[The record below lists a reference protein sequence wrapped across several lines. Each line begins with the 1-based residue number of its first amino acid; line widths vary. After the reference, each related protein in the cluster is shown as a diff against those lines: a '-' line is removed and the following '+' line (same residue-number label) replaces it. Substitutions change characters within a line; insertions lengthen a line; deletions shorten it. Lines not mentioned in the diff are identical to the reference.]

1 MKTFADHLFEE
12 LMEQHGAALTPAPN
26 PAPNPAVNPAPARRR
41 LTRPV
46 WASAGTVAA
55 AATAAVG
62 FTAFSGTAS
71 AYAVTDNH
79 DGTVTVKVTK
89 PSGITGANAA
99 LHKLGS
105 KVAVVQAT
113 PGCPSID
120 TFAAHDHGGDSR
132 LSVRLGPGSD
142 PSSITV
148 TVTGLPADETALVVY
163 SFEGGKNTMAE
174 APIKGRV
181 PTCVSLPAAPPPGA
195 VTGTDGGTG
204 AKLDSTGPG
213 PGAGAAPAWNQH
225 N

>member
-120 TFAAHDHGGDSR
+120 TFAVPDHSAGKSTIGMSG
-132 LSVRLGPGSD
+132 GPGR
-142 PSSITV
+142 PTTITV
-148 TVTGLPADETALVVY
+148 QAQGLPKNDTMLVVFDFDQPMQRVGSALVK
-163 SFEGGKNTMAE
+163 SPA
-174 APIKGRV
+174 
-181 PTCVSLPAAPPPGA
+181 PTCVSLPAAPKGGT
-195 VTGTDGGTG
+195 VTGSGGG
-204 AKLDSTGPG
+204 QDSGS
-213 PGAGAAPAWNQH
+213 GAAPMLDQKNG
-225 N
+225 